1 MRVEMFRVVG
11 DLAPFVEVGF
21 TDKDGRERIGL
32 FLLDSGSTTNLLSC
46 DMLDQIGAL
55 CELEKGTR
63 ILSIAHDFYNAKNV
77 RFSFALGGKQFT
89 DIFSVSR
96 ESLPVKVKGM
106 DFLGILGI
114 SFLIQHELVIDYH
127 DYTLHTSDVSPE
139 NLSTSDCDFFFPMGI
154 GLQFYNLPVL
164 PVSQDGIELVTLV
177 DTGSTNN
184 MIAEQAL
191 NDCGFDYERTAGE
204 DVMQGVIGQIEVKEA
219 MVSFNILSLLDDDFV
234 KLCRKELFSI
244 MPCNVFTPKEGQCDT
259 NGEQLPPIEMLIGS
273 PFMAKERWIL
283 DFGAQIIYRRKCSDH
298 LKEAV

>member
-1 MRVEMFRVVG
+1 MVG

>member
-21 TDKDGRERIGL
+21 ADKDGRERIGL

-46 DMLDQIGAL
+46 DMLDRIGAL